1 MLFFQLKEGEYFTI
15 GENIAVQVF
24 PYSGNRVRV
33 GVTAPRD
40 VSILRGE
47 LRERGGEARFQGLVG
62 SEE

>member
-15 GENIAVQVF
+15 GEDIAVQVF
-24 PYSGNRVRV
+24 LTGNRVRV
-33 GVTAPRD
+33 GIKAPRELT
-40 VSILRGE
+40 VLRGE